1 MKISEPEVTAR
12 REAVTNDGVITWA
25 QLHALGVTHSLARRR
40 VHAGSWTR
48 PHREVYVIRDLVRD
62 QVRTSARAAM
72 TAGPDGALASHLL
85 AGHLHRLQG
94 LPTLV
99 VPELVVA
106 KAIGGYSTSG
116 LVVHRADIIESAR
129 WPVQG
134 FAASSVARTLADLS
148 PRLTLEELVS
158 AMDSALNA
166 GTVTKV
172 ELADICL
179 RWARRP
185 GVELL
190 TRATPLAAVGS
201 GSPLESRIRLVIIGG
216 GLPAP
221 ALQIVVVVNGREY
234 RIDMGYLEYQ
244 VAIEGDGRDPHEL
257 PEALFND
264 RRRQNALSN
273 AGWLPLRF
281 TWADVINRP
290 DYIVATVAEALSNR
304 ARTSGDSGAIAA
316 NGAVWR

>member
-1 MKISEPEVTAR
+1 MKLSPPEIAAR
-12 REAVTNDGVITWA
+12 RDAVTNDGVITWA
-25 QLHALGVTHSLARRR
+25 QLHALDVTHSLARRR
-40 VHAGSWTR
+40 VHEGAWTR
-48 PHREVYVIRDLVRD
+48 PHREVYVIPDLVRD
-62 QVRTSARAAM
+62 PVRTSARAAM

-106 KAIGGYSTSG
+106 KATGGYSTPG
-116 LVVHRADIIESAR
+116 LVVHRTTTVEAAR
-129 WPVQG
+129 RPVQG
-134 FAASSVARTLADLS
+134 FAATSVARTVADLS

-158 AMDSALNA
+158 AMDSALCA
-166 GTVTKV
+166 GTVTQA
-172 ELADICL
+172 ELAEICL

-216 GLPAP
+216 GLPVP

-234 RIDMGYLEYQ
+234 RIDMGYGDYL

-264 RRRQNALSN
+264 RLRQNALSN

-281 TWADVINRP
+281 TWADVIHRP
-290 DYIVATVAEALSNR
+290 DYIVATVA
-304 ARTSGDSGAIAA
+304 DS
-316 NGAVWR
+316 AVGQVADLQR